1 MDLWLKTVIHYMRK
15 AVFGVEIFKKKK
27 RKMLLLDGA
36 CIEDWGVELVKWVM
50 DKGPTE
56 TERSRKL

>member
-1 MDLWLKTVIHYMRK
+1 MKNAFIGR
-15 AVFGVEIFKKKK
+15 
-27 RKMLLLDGA
+27 